1 MNTQSQG
8 KMIDDHY
15 IFDQHD
21 WRMLREALCFFDM
34 YKDETF
40 NDEQELAWRTLY
52 TECNYQLNKMSNE
65 SATTQ

>member
-15 IFDQHD
+15 LFDQHD
-21 WRMLREALCFFDM
+21 WEMLREALCFYDM
-34 YKDETF
+34 NKTELF
-40 NDEQELAWRTLY
+40 NSEQDLAWQTLY